1 MVLPSL
7 LVLLVATAGAPSRAA
22 APQPSAT
29 PPPIV
34 PAPASDSAPDT
45 VTQLANAM
53 NLALPEK
60 ERLAAVSALGRL
72 GDQRL
77 IPVLSYLM
85 LDRSRPVRDAAV
97 AAVGAM
103 QSDAAQELLVGCARN
118 TSLAFDTREAC
129 VRTLHVQGLPSAPER
144 LEQLS
149 KDSSLTGALVTLA
162 RSELQ
167 AHYPSRLQTVPEQA
181 SPAAARATASRF
193 SFQVSGRQALM
204 VAGATY
210 GGYSLYAL
218 GDVGRTDA
226 GPALGLIGGA
236 ALGGAAGYL
245 VGKDFTQAR
254 SLTLAAGTGLGLW
267 TGLGVGLATLSPT
280 ADRRNLHFFALGGE
294 LLGAATTW
302 ASWDSLAPLVEPSP
316 QADPWITPTA
326 ILLTTPA
333 LHLVSQIN
341 NDDGTLQALGLTSGI
356 VLGGTAGMLL
366 KNRVTDGRGSYLL
379 TGTGWSMGLG
389 ALTLLTLND
398 DPLLHQTELAML
410 GAGLAGLG
418 LSHLT
423 WTPGLK
429 TGDVTTINGFAAGG
443 AAFGAGLIFTGPE
456 DGKASTAA
464 GVLAAST
471 AAGLAGGR
479 LLTQHLQFSRGDS
492 GLLGLGLG
500 HGALTGFLLPG
511 AAKPEPS
518 SSARLAGTLLGG
530 SLGSLAAVGLTQVT
544 DYTPAEVGRMFLF
557 DAFSS
562 MAGLGAVQVVRSRD
576 TTAQDRDR
584 GLLVGGLVG
593 LAAASQLAPRMEL
606 SRGDNALMGLGTGW
620 GAWQGLGLAVGL
632 DAPGEVVGGATLL
645 GLGVGGL
652 SGMALSQNVDLSPGW
667 VAAASTGALWGGWLM
682 TSAQLA
688 WGELDQSDML
698 LVLGAS
704 DLGMAVS
711 TLALSPVVEATPT
724 QVGITGLGGLGGG
737 VLFTLGAGLFT
748 RDSRDLLRAGF
759 VGTSVGLL
767 AGGLFASQSSP
778 VEDKATSGAVS
789 SSGGSAGIPSVSF
802 RGLSTAPLFTA
813 DGRSRGMAVVASF
826 END

>member
-1 MVLPSL
+1 
-7 LVLLVATAGAPSRAA
+7 
-22 APQPSAT
+22 
-29 PPPIV
+29 
-34 PAPASDSAPDT
+34 

-103 QSDAAQELLVGCARN
+103 QSDAAQGLLVGCARN

-149 KDSSLTGALVTLA
+149 KDPSLTGPLVALA

-167 AHYPSRLQTVPEQA
+167 THYPSLLPAVPEQA
-181 SPAAARATASRF
+181 APAAARAGRL

-302 ASWDSLAPLVEPSP
+302 AAWDSLAPLVEPSP

-341 NDDGTLQALGLTSGI
+341 NDDGTLQALGITSGI

-389 ALTLLTLND
+389 ALGMLAANE

-418 LSHLT
+418 LSQLT

-479 LLTQHLQFSRGDS
+479 LLTQHLQFTPGDS

-500 HGALTGFLLPG
+500 QGALTGYLLPG
-511 AAKPEPS
+511 VAKSEPS
-518 SSARLAGTLLGG
+518 GSARLAGTLLGS

-562 MAGLGAVQVVRSRD
+562 VAGLGAVQVFKSRD
-576 TTAQDRDR
+576 STTQDRDR
-584 GLLVGGLVG
+584 GVFFGGLLG

-652 SGMALSQNVDLSPGW
+652 SGMALSQNVELSPGW
-667 VAAASTGALWGGWLM
+667 VAAASSGALWGGWLM

-688 WGELDQSDML
+688 WGDLDRSDML

-711 TLALSPVVEATPT
+711 TLALSPLVEATPT

-759 VGTSVGLL
+759 AGTSVGLL
-767 AGGLFASQSSP
+767 AGGLFASQSRP
-778 VEDKATSGAVS
+778 VEDKAPSGAVS

>member
-1 MVLPSL
+1 MALPSL
-7 LVLLVATAGAPSRAA
+7 LVLLLATSGTPTGTT
-22 APQPSAT
+22 PPPPSAT

-34 PAPASDSAPDT
+34 PAPALDSAPDAL
-45 VTQLANAM
+45 TQLANAM
-53 NLALPEK
+53 NLALPEQ

-85 LDRSRPVRDAAV
+85 LDRSRPIRDAAV

-118 TSLAFDTREAC
+118 TSLPYDTREAC
-129 VRTLHVQGLPSAPER
+129 VRTLRIQGLPSAPDR
-144 LEQLS
+144 LEELS
-149 KDSSLTGALVTLA
+149 KDSSLAGALVVLA

-167 AHYPSRLQTVPEQA
+167 THYPSRLQAVPEQA
-181 SPAAARATASRF
+181 SPAVARAGGF

-204 VAGATY
+204 LAGATF

-218 GDVGRTDA
+218 GDIGRTDA

-245 VGKDFTQAR
+245 MGKDFTQAR

-267 TGLGVGLATLSPT
+267 TGVGVGLATLSPT
-280 ADRRNLHFFALGGE
+280 ADRRYLHFFALGGE
-294 LLGAATTW
+294 VLGAVATW
-302 ASWDSLAPLVEPSP
+302 NSWDALSPLVEPSP

-341 NDDGTLQALGLTSGI
+341 NDDGTLRTLGLMSGV

-366 KNRVTDGRGSYLL
+366 KNQVTDGRGSYLL

-389 ALTLLTLND
+389 ALSMMAANE

-410 GAGLAGLG
+410 GGGLAGLG
-418 LSHLT
+418 LAQLT

-429 TGDVTTINGFAAGG
+429 TGDITTINGFAAGG
-443 AAFGAGLIFTGPE
+443 AAFGAGLIFAGPE
-456 DGKASTAA
+456 DGKETTAA
-464 GVLAAST
+464 GILAAST
-471 AAGLAGGR
+471 AMGLAGGR
-479 LLTQHLQFSRGDS
+479 LLTQHLQFSNGDS
-492 GLLGLGLG
+492 GLLGLGLAQ
-500 HGALTGFLLPG
+500 GAMTGYLLPG
-511 AAKPEPS
+511 VSKSNPS
-518 SSARLAGTLLGG
+518 GSARLAGTLLGA
-530 SLGSLAAVGLTQVT
+530 SLGSLATVGLTQVT
-544 DYTPAEVGRMFLF
+544 EYTPAEVGRMFFF
-557 DAFSS
+557 DVFSS
-562 MAGLGAVQVVRSRD
+562 MAGMGAVQVLKSTD
-576 TTAQDRDR
+576 TTTQDRER
-584 GLLVGGLVG
+584 GLLIGGLAG
-593 LAAASQLAPRMEL
+593 LAAASQLVPRMEL
-606 SRGDNALMGLGTGW
+606 SRGDSALMGLGTGW
-620 GAWQGLGLAVGL
+620 GAWQGLGLALGL

-645 GLGVGGL
+645 GLGLGGL
-652 SGMALSQNVDLSPGW
+652 SGMGLSQSVELSPGW
-667 VAAASTGALWGGWLM
+667 VAAASSGALWGGWLM

-688 WGELDQSDML
+688 WGDLERSDML

-711 TLALSPVVEATPT
+711 TLALSPLVEATPT

-748 RDSRDLLRAGF
+748 RDSQSLLKAGF

-767 AGGLFASQSSP
+767 AGGLFAAQASP
-778 VEDKATSGAVS
+778 EEDKAPQGAVTS
-789 SSGGSAGIPSVSF
+789 SASTRLPSVWF